1 MLKTYHIAL
10 ACVILAVV
18 VLLFGGESLS
28 LEEWQEV
35 YLNVKNHF
43 LHNEE
48 LSSLSIIILEIRLP
62 RVILALLVG
71 ASLSG
76 SGVVMQTIFRNPLV
90 DPFLLGI
97 SSGAMLGVA
106 MAIAV
111 VESNIAIL
119 AFFGAILASLAVL
132 AMNRVLGNSVLS
144 LVLSGVVLSAFLSAL
159 AGAIK
164 FFVIPQKAQAIVVW
178 LLGSLS
184 LSSYKDC
191 LIAFIGLSLGFIPL
205 FLLRWRINLL
215 SLSDAQSLS
224 LGINPVLL
232 RSLCLVCVSVASA
245 LAVSVSGTIGW
256 IGLVIPHVARLF
268 FGANLQKLLLS
279 SLLMGAFFLLLA
291 DVVAKTITPYDLP
304 VGIATSVL
312 GAPFFLWLLF
322 RTRGCDGL
330 RS

>member
-28 LEEWQEV
+28 FEEWKEV
-35 YLNVKNHF
+35 CLNVKNHF

-71 ASLSG
+71 SSLSG

-164 FFVIPQKAQAIVVW
+164 FFVIPQKAQAIVAW

-322 RTRGCDGL
+322 RTRGV
-330 RS
+330 

>member
-35 YLNVKNHF
+35 VMNVKNHF

-106 MAIAV
+106 AAIAIF
-111 VESNIAIL
+111 ESNIAIL

-144 LVLSGVVLSAFLSAL
+144 LVLSGVVLSAFLGAL

-191 LIAFIGLSLGFIPL
+191 LVAFIGLSLGFIPL

-322 RTRGCDGL
+322 RTRGV
-330 RS
+330 

>member
-28 LEEWQEV
+28 LEEWKEV
-35 YLNVKNHF
+35 CLNVKNHF

-106 MAIAV
+106 MAIAIF
-111 VESNIAIL
+111 ESNIAIL
-119 AFFGAILASLAVL
+119 AFVGAILASLAVL

-322 RTRGCDGL
+322 RTRGV
-330 RS
+330 

>member
-1 MLKTYHIAL
+1 
-10 ACVILAVV
+10 
-18 VLLFGGESLS
+18 
-28 LEEWQEV
+28 
-35 YLNVKNHF
+35 
-43 LHNEE
+43 
-48 LSSLSIIILEIRLP
+48 
-62 RVILALLVG
+62 
-71 ASLSG
+71 
-76 SGVVMQTIFRNPLV
+76 MQTIFRNPLV

-191 LIAFIGLSLGFIPL
+191 LIAFIGLSLGFIPSFFVKVAHQFIEL
-205 FLLRWRINLL
+205 ERCAKFE
-215 SLSDAQSLS
+215 
-224 LGINPVLL
+224 LG
-232 RSLCLVCVSVASA
+232 
-245 LAVSVSGTIGW
+245 
-256 IGLVIPHVARLF
+256 
-268 FGANLQKLLLS
+268 
-279 SLLMGAFFLLLA
+279 
-291 DVVAKTITPYDLP
+291 D
-304 VGIATSVL
+304 
-312 GAPFFLWLLF
+312 
-322 RTRGCDGL
+322 
-330 RS
+330 

>member
-28 LEEWQEV
+28 LEEWKEV
-35 YLNVKNHF
+35 CLNVKNHF
-43 LHNEE
+43 LRNEE
-48 LSSLSIIILEIRLP
+48 LSSLSVIILEIRLP

-322 RTRGCDGL
+322 RTRGV
-330 RS
+330 

>member
-28 LEEWQEV
+28 LEEWKEV
-35 YLNVKNHF
+35 CLNVKNHF

-48 LSSLSIIILEIRLP
+48 LSSLSVIILEIRLP

-111 VESNIAIL
+111 MESNIAIL

-322 RTRGCDGL
+322 RTRGV
-330 RS
+330 

>member
-28 LEEWQEV
+28 LEEWQGV
-35 YLNVKNHF
+35 CLNVKNHF

-48 LSSLSIIILEIRLP
+48 LSSLSVIILEIRLP

-119 AFFGAILASLAVL
+119 AFFGAILASFAVL

-322 RTRGCDGL
+322 RTRGV
-330 RS
+330 

>member
-18 VLLFGGESLS
+18 VLLFGGETLS
-28 LEEWQEV
+28 LEEWKEV
-35 YLNVKNHF
+35 CLNVKNHF

-232 RSLCLVCVSVASA
+232 RSLCLVCVSVTSA

-322 RTRGCDGL
+322 RTRGV
-330 RS
+330 

>member
-18 VLLFGGESLS
+18 VLLFGGESLN
-28 LEEWQEV
+28 LEEWKEV
-35 YLNVKNHF
+35 CLNVKNHF

-144 LVLSGVVLSAFLSAL
+144 LVLSGVALSAFLSAL

-322 RTRGCDGL
+322 RTRGV
-330 RS
+330 

>member
-106 MAIAV
+106 MAIAIF
-111 VESNIAIL
+111 ESNIAIL
-119 AFFGAILASLAVL
+119 AFVGAILASLAVL

-322 RTRGCDGL
+322 RTRGV
-330 RS
+330 

>member
-18 VLLFGGESLS
+18 VLLFGGETLS
-28 LEEWQEV
+28 LEEWKEV
-35 YLNVKNHF
+35 CLNVKNHF

-232 RSLCLVCVSVASA
+232 RSLCLVCVSIASA

-322 RTRGCDGL
+322 RTRGV
-330 RS
+330 

>member
-28 LEEWQEV
+28 LEEWKEV
-35 YLNVKNHF
+35 CLNVKNHF

-48 LSSLSIIILEIRLP
+48 LSSLSVIILEIRLP

-215 SLSDAQSLS
+215 SLSDVQSLS

-322 RTRGCDGL
+322 RTRGV
-330 RS
+330 

>member
-10 ACVILAVV
+10 ACLILAVV

-28 LEEWQEV
+28 LEEWKEV
-35 YLNVKNHF
+35 CLNVKNHF

-48 LSSLSIIILEIRLP
+48 LSSLSVIILEIRLP

-106 MAIAV
+106 AAIAIF
-111 VESNIAIL
+111 ESNIAIL

-144 LVLSGVVLSAFLSAL
+144 LVLSGVVLSAFLGAL

-191 LIAFIGLSLGFIPL
+191 LVAFIGLSLGFIPL

-322 RTRGCDGL
+322 RTRGV
-330 RS
+330 

>member
-28 LEEWQEV
+28 LEEWKEV
-35 YLNVKNHF
+35 CLNVKNHF

-111 VESNIAIL
+111 VESNVAIL

-322 RTRGCDGL
+322 RTRGV
-330 RS
+330 

>member
-28 LEEWQEV
+28 FEEWKEV
-35 YLNVKNHF
+35 CLNVKNHF

-48 LSSLSIIILEIRLP
+48 MSSLSIIILEIRLP

-322 RTRGCDGL
+322 KTRGV
-330 RS
+330 

>member
-18 VLLFGGESLS
+18 VLLFGGETLS
-28 LEEWQEV
+28 FEEWKEV
-35 YLNVKNHF
+35 CLNVKNHF

-48 LSSLSIIILEIRLP
+48 LSSLSVIILEIRLP

-322 RTRGCDGL
+322 KTRGV
-330 RS
+330 

>member
-18 VLLFGGESLS
+18 VLLFGGETLS
-28 LEEWQEV
+28 LEEWKEV
-35 YLNVKNHF
+35 CLNVKNHF

-48 LSSLSIIILEIRLP
+48 LSSLSVIILEIRLP

-119 AFFGAILASLAVL
+119 AFFGAILASLTVL

-322 RTRGCDGL
+322 RTRGV
-330 RS
+330 

>member
-28 LEEWQEV
+28 LEEWKEV
-35 YLNVKNHF
+35 CMNVKNHF

-106 MAIAV
+106 AAIAIF
-111 VESNIAIL
+111 ESNIAIL

-144 LVLSGVVLSAFLSAL
+144 LVLSGVVLSAFLGAL

-191 LIAFIGLSLGFIPL
+191 LVAFIGLSLGFIPL

-322 RTRGCDGL
+322 KTRGV
-330 RS
+330 

>member
-48 LSSLSIIILEIRLP
+48 LSSLSVIILEIRLP

-191 LIAFIGLSLGFIPL
+191 LVAFIGLSLGFIPL

-322 RTRGCDGL
+322 KTRGV
-330 RS
+330 

>member
-35 YLNVKNHF
+35 CLNVKNHF
-43 LHNEE
+43 LRNEE
-48 LSSLSIIILEIRLP
+48 LSSLSVIILEIRLP

-312 GAPFFLWLLF
+312 GAPFFL
-322 RTRGCDGL
+322 
-330 RS
+330 

>member
-28 LEEWQEV
+28 FEEWKEV
-35 YLNVKNHF
+35 CLNVKNHF

-106 MAIAV
+106 MAIAIF
-111 VESNIAIL
+111 ESNIAIL
-119 AFFGAILASLAVL
+119 AFFGAILASFAVL

-322 RTRGCDGL
+322 RTRGV
-330 RS
+330 

>member
-28 LEEWQEV
+28 LEEWREV
-35 YLNVKNHF
+35 CLNVKNHF

-191 LIAFIGLSLGFIPL
+191 LIAFIGLSLGFVPL

-322 RTRGCDGL
+322 RTRGV
-330 RS
+330 

>member
-28 LEEWQEV
+28 FEEWKEV
-35 YLNVKNHF
+35 CLNVKNHF

-71 ASLSG
+71 ANLSG

-184 LSSYKDC
+184 LRSYKDC

-322 RTRGCDGL
+322 RTRGV
-330 RS
+330 

>member
-1 MLKTYHIAL
+1 MFKTYHIAL

-28 LEEWQEV
+28 LEEWKEV
-35 YLNVKNHF
+35 CLNVKNHF

-322 RTRGCDGL
+322 RTRGV
-330 RS
+330 

>member
-1 MLKTYHIAL
+1 MLKTYHFAL

-28 LEEWQEV
+28 LEEWKEV
-35 YLNVKNHF
+35 CLNVKNHF

-119 AFFGAILASLAVL
+119 AFVGAILASLAVL

-322 RTRGCDGL
+322 RTRGV
-330 RS
+330 

>member
-18 VLLFGGESLS
+18 VLLFGGETLS
-28 LEEWQEV
+28 FEEWKEV
-35 YLNVKNHF
+35 CLNMKNHF

-322 RTRGCDGL
+322 RTRGV
-330 RS
+330 

>member
-28 LEEWQEV
+28 FEEWKEV
-35 YLNVKNHF
+35 CLNVKNHF

-119 AFFGAILASLAVL
+119 AFFGAILASFAVL

-322 RTRGCDGL
+322 RTRGV
-330 RS
+330 

>member
-28 LEEWQEV
+28 VEEWQEV

-48 LSSLSIIILEIRLP
+48 LSSLSVIILEIRLP

-322 RTRGCDGL
+322 RTRGV
-330 RS
+330 

>member
-1 MLKTYHIAL
+1 MLKTYYIAL

-28 LEEWQEV
+28 LEEWKEV
-35 YLNVKNHF
+35 CLNVKNHF

-322 RTRGCDGL
+322 RTRGV
-330 RS
+330 

>member
-10 ACVILAVV
+10 ACVILAAV

-28 LEEWQEV
+28 FEEWKEV
-35 YLNVKNHF
+35 CLNVKNHF

-48 LSSLSIIILEIRLP
+48 LSSLSVIILEIRLP

-268 FGANLQKLLLS
+268 FGANLQKLLLN

-322 RTRGCDGL
+322 RTRGV
-330 RS
+330 

>member
-18 VLLFGGESLS
+18 VLLFGGETLS
-28 LEEWQEV
+28 FEEWKEV
-35 YLNVKNHF
+35 CLNVKNHF

-232 RSLCLVCVSVASA
+232 RSLCLVYVSVASA

-322 RTRGCDGL
+322 RTRGV
-330 RS
+330 

>member
-18 VLLFGGESLS
+18 VLLFGGETLS
-28 LEEWQEV
+28 FEEWKEV
-35 YLNVKNHF
+35 CLNVKNHF

-71 ASLSG
+71 ANLSG

>member
-48 LSSLSIIILEIRLP
+48 LSSLSVIILEIRLP

-97 SSGAMLGVA
+97 SRGAMLGVA

-191 LIAFIGLSLGFIPL
+191 LIAFIGLSLGFVPL

-322 RTRGCDGL
+322 RTRGV
-330 RS
+330 

>member
-43 LHNEE
+43 SHNEE
-48 LSSLSIIILEIRLP
+48 LSSLSVIILEIRLP

-322 RTRGCDGL
+322 RTRGV
-330 RS
+330 

>member
-10 ACVILAVV
+10 ACMILAVV

-28 LEEWQEV
+28 LEEWKEV
-35 YLNVKNHF
+35 CLNVKNHF

-322 RTRGCDGL
+322 RTRGM
-330 RS
+330 

>member
-28 LEEWQEV
+28 LEEWKEV

-48 LSSLSIIILEIRLP
+48 LSSLSVIILEIRLP

-322 RTRGCDGL
+322 RTRGV
-330 RS
+330 

>member
-18 VLLFGGESLS
+18 VLLFGGETLS
-28 LEEWQEV
+28 LEEWKEV
-35 YLNVKNHF
+35 CLNVKNHF

-119 AFFGAILASLAVL
+119 AFVGAILASLAVL

-322 RTRGCDGL
+322 RTRGV
-330 RS
+330 

>member
-35 YLNVKNHF
+35 FLNVKNHF

-48 LSSLSIIILEIRLP
+48 LSSLSVIILEIRLP

-322 RTRGCDGL
+322 KTRGV
-330 RS
+330 

>member
-10 ACVILAVV
+10 ACVILAVL

-35 YLNVKNHF
+35 FLNVKNHF

-48 LSSLSIIILEIRLP
+48 LSSLSVIILEIRLP

-322 RTRGCDGL
+322 RTRGA
-330 RS
+330 

>member
-1 MLKTYHIAL
+1 MLLIRLKSFLDI
-10 ACVILAVV
+10 
-18 VLLFGGESLS
+18 
-28 LEEWQEV
+28 
-35 YLNVKNHF
+35 NVKNHF

-322 RTRGCDGL
+322 RTRGV
-330 RS
+330 